1 MAKINKIYKLEQ
13 YISEI
18 NLNYTQIY
26 NNKKKKMK
34 VTPTN
39 IFYTK
44 ESK

>member
-26 NNKKKKMK
+26 KKKEKKEMK
-34 VTPTN
+34 VTPT
-39 IFYTK
+39 T
-44 ESK
+44 

>member
-26 NNKKKKMK
+26 KKDKKEMK
-34 VTPTN
+34 VTPT
-39 IFYTK
+39 T
-44 ESK
+44 